1 MHIFKERES
10 EEVVVLERKLPTVK
24 KEAQAI
30 PNIRLKAL
38 RLKKN
43 WSQVYVAT
51 MIGTNNVTVSRWEN
65 GTTCPSLY
73 YQQQLCELFGQ
84 SPDELGF
91 LPATEEPSQVGG
103 NGVHGGPAIWNVPAR
118 RNPFFTGREEVLTH
132 LHALLHSGQ
141 TAALTQAQAISG
153 LGGIG
158 KTQTAVEYAYRHRD
172 EYQAVLWCRAE
183 TRGVLMADF
192 VTIADLLNLP
202 EKREQDQ
209 GRIVQAVKRWLQ
221 THTNWLL
228 ILDNMEDLTLVEGF
242 LPTQSEGHL
251 VLTTRTQVTGPF
263 AQRIDLEQ
271 MEPEK
276 GALFLLRRAKLI
288 GPEDCLEEVSDAL
301 RAEAREVSHLLDGL
315 PLALDQA
322 GAYIEEVGCS
332 LSDYL
337 DHYQT
342 QRVALL
348 NRRGN
353 LIADHPESVS
363 TTFSLS
369 FEKVEQANPAA
380 ADLLRL
386 CAFLDPDAIPEE
398 IITEGASDLSS
409 ILQPI
414 ASNPVALDET
424 LAALR
429 TYSLLQR
436 NAATRT
442 LTIHRLVQAVLKE
455 RMDEDTQH
463 WWAERTVCAVN
474 RAFPDGCEFAAWHCC
489 QRCLPH
495 AQACAALIDQWEM
508 AFAEAGRLLNQAG
521 IYLWKHAQYA
531 QAEALLYRA
540 RDIYMQVWGSAHPA
554 MAESLNSLAVLYWD
568 QGRYTEA
575 ESLLQQALTICEQ
588 QVQPEHS
595 DTIQSLNNLALLS
608 FEHGRYTEAESL
620 YRRALT
626 ILEQQLEL
634 ECPHTSQSLNGLAVL
649 SRDANANATQADQLA
664 HSLIGLAELYVEQS
678 RYTQAE
684 PLLRRALAVWEQHL
698 GPQHPH
704 TAFALHDLARVYSA
718 QGRYTEAELLF
729 RRAVEI
735 REQQLGPEHPKT
747 AQSLNN
753 LGKLYTDAGRY
764 TEAEPLLR
772 RALTIREQRLGPEH
786 PYTAFSLNNLA
797 KLCVDVGRYT
807 EAKSLLRRALTIREQ
822 KLGPEHPYTV
832 ATRENYD
839 DLLLKMKQ
847 GKETVPLLSQYDSER
862 D

>member
-1 MHIFKERES
+1 MKQ
-10 EEVVVLERKLPTVK
+10 
-24 KEAQAI
+24 EAQAI
-30 PNIRLKAL
+30 PNTRLKVQ
-38 RLKKN
+38 RLKKQ

-65 GTTCPSLY
+65 GTTFPSLY
-73 YQQQLCELFGQ
+73 YQHQLCELFGK

-91 LPATEEPSQVGG
+91 IPSIEETSHAMENASDSGLAV
-103 NGVHGGPAIWNVPAR
+103 WNVPSR

-132 LHALLHSGQ
+132 LHTMLHSGK
-141 TAALTQAQAISG
+141 TAALTSAQAISG

-158 KTQTAVEYAYRHRD
+158 KTQTAVEYAYRHRE

-183 TRGVLMADF
+183 TPRTLIDDF

-209 GRIVQAVKRWLQ
+209 GWVVQAVKLWLQ

-228 ILDNMEDLTLVEGF
+228 ILDNMEDLTLVEDV
-242 LPTQSEGHL
+242 LPTQNEGHL
-251 VLTTRTQVTGPF
+251 VLTTRSQVTGSF

-288 GPEDCLEEVSDAL
+288 GPEDCLEEASDSL
-301 RAEAREVSHLLDGL
+301 RVEAREVSQLLDGL

-337 DHYQT
+337 DRYQT

-353 LIADHPESVS
+353 LVADHPKSVS

-398 IITEGASDLSS
+398 IIREGAPELSS

-414 ASNPVALDET
+414 ASNPIALDET

-429 TYSLLQR
+429 TYSLLHR
-436 NAATRT
+436 NPATRT
-442 LTIHRLVQAVLKE
+442 LTIHRLVQVVLKE
-455 RMDEDTQH
+455 GMDEDTQH
-463 WWAERTVCAVN
+463 WWAERTVRTVN
-474 RAFPDGCEFAAWHCC
+474 RAFPDACEFGAWHCC

-508 AFAEAGRLLNQAG
+508 VFAEAGRLLNQAG
-521 IYLWKHAQYA
+521 TYLWKRAQYA
-531 QAEALLYRA
+531 QAEALLCQA
-540 RDIYMQVWGSAHPA
+540 RDLRMQGLGPAHLD
-554 MAESLNSLAVLYWD
+554 MAESLNILAVLYWD

-575 ESLLQQALTICEQ
+575 VPLLQQALTIREQ
-588 QVQPEHS
+588 QLEPEHS
-595 DTIQSLNNLALLS
+595 DVAQSLNNLALLY
-608 FEHGRYTEAESL
+608 FEHGRYIEAESL
-620 YRRALT
+620 YLRALVT
-626 ILEQQLEL
+626 RGQQLEL
-634 ECPHTSQSLNGLAVL
+634 ECPDTPQSLNGLAL
-649 SRDANANATQADQLA
+649 RYCDANANAAQADQFA
-664 HSLIGLAELYVEQS
+664 HSLLGLAELYVEQS

-718 QGRYTEAELLF
+718 QGRCTEAELLF
-729 RRAVEI
+729 RRALEI

-747 AQSLNN
+747 AESLNN
-753 LGKLYTDAGRY
+753 LGKLYADAGRS

-772 RALTIREQRLGPEH
+772 RALTIREQRLGPDH

-797 KLCVDVGRYT
+797 KLCTDVGRST
-807 EAKSLLRRALTIREQ
+807 EARSLLRRALAIREQ

-832 ATRENYD
+832 ATRENYA
-839 DLLLKMKQ
+839 DLLMKMK
-847 GKETVPLLSQYDSER
+847 
-862 D
+862 